1 MRGIRRWR
9 RRGARFI
16 SFHAPQRTDKLGN
29 GRQSASGHATTNTG
43 VVAHDFSFDAA
54 FLFGAFS
61 FPPALGMRPPP
72 PPDPP
77 RPATMKG
84 GDGGGARDSR
94 ERTLCGRQRNVVKG
108 PLFLRTGRAQPER
121 HLAGDSPRYSSSC
134 FWIAWRGSRLAL
146 KSPFLAGWL
155 THTRWRWRGALNWA
169 PNWALAAFF
178 CSSLLL
184 PVGMGK

>member
-1 MRGIRRWR
+1 MGSSHVVLTRLFFFFWSTWHSCLDSKKRHQISVGTCASRRRGPRFDSGSVWLSLRSQVEGGPRLLRRDGRLPTLRRRERERVRWSGHGGSGGSRTSCVRGIRRWR

-72 PPDPP
+72 PSTLPGPP
-77 RPATMKG
+77 P
-84 GDGGGARDSR
+84 
-94 ERTLCGRQRNVVKG
+94 
-108 PLFLRTGRAQPER
+108 
-121 HLAGDSPRYSSSC
+121 
-134 FWIAWRGSRLAL
+134 
-146 KSPFLAGWL
+146 
-155 THTRWRWRGALNWA
+155 
-169 PNWALAAFF
+169 
-178 CSSLLL
+178 
-184 PVGMGK
+184 